1 MWLFSHLPGFI
12 QSEMRHRGMEQF
24 INRAVNKFLLDPTAN
39 AIAVVVLLFMVGCL
53 VVVILNFMKDEITLI
68 DKIPGWVIPL
78 LALAGIA
85 VSTYLSFVELTQT
98 EAFCGPV
105 GDCNSVQQS
114 KYAALFGILPI
125 GLLGIFGYSLILI
138 TWLITVIGPKQVR
151 PYSMFLSWI
160 LSFFGMLFSIYLTFL
175 EPFVIGATCMWCITS
190 AIIISLLLLAT
201 TGGAKALWT
210 SQDV

>member
-1 MWLFSHLPGFI
+1 
-12 QSEMRHRGMEQF
+12 MEQF